1 MGVDPRRNPEVSGQ
15 GRGAWALDQ
24 QGVLR
29 RDGVP
34 ALLLGG
40 QVHNS
45 STSTES
51 AIRESFARARAVN
64 ANTVLAPVS
73 WALFEPE
80 EGAFD
85 TTLIDR
91 MIEEARANGL
101 RLVPLWF
108 GAVKNAGSGYA
119 PSWVR
124 ADPERFPR
132 AVVSGRGKA
141 AFTYE
146 GATAKPVL
154 SLFGENLLQADASA
168 FAALLRRITEVDHDG
183 IVAMV
188 QVENEAGILTDSRD
202 RSGTADAVWASLVPR
217 ELITALAAGD
227 GISPSARR
235 WRERGGLLE
244 GTWESVFGDDDRAEE
259 IFMAC
264 GVASYIEGVARRGR
278 AESILPLYTNAW
290 LGPQP
295 GQESPGQYPSG
306 GPTSTVIDVW
316 KAMAPTLAL
325 VAPDIYVEDA
335 AGAMAVYARAD
346 QPLFVPESQPRTG
359 ELVRALGTFS
369 AIGWSAFGVDE
380 LTSQGTIA
388 QLLGHLT
395 ALEAPLLAARERRG
409 LGSVVIESPEEIVEL
424 TLGQT
429 ELHARGSVVLF
440 HHLLV
445 DVGVQVPLTTPE
457 FPDETEPGAMMPAAA
472 DPRPFALIA
481 AESDDEFLV
490 IGRGVTLDFV
500 DPTRRIEIDSA
511 EELRLEDGVHVVS
524 RVLNGDERLQ
534 LLPVREVGVVR
545 IRLLR
550 F

>member
-1 MGVDPRRNPEVSGQ
+1 MQSQ
-15 GRGAWALDQ
+15 SAWRLDED
-24 QGVLR
+24 GVLR

-45 STSTES
+45 SSSTPA
-51 AIRESFARARAVN
+51 AIRESFARVRRAN

-73 WALFEPE
+73 WAQLEPE

-85 TTLIDR
+85 FSLIDR
-91 MIEEARANGL
+91 MIEEAHAHDL

-124 ADPERFPR
+124 AAPERFPR
-132 AVVSGRGKA
+132 SVVAGRGKA

-154 SLFGENLLQADASA
+154 SLFSKDLREADASA
-168 FAALLRRITEVDHDG
+168 FAALVRRIAEVDREG
-183 IVAMV
+183 LVALV

-202 RSGTADAVWASLVPR
+202 RSDAARTAWESPVPS
-217 ELITALAAGD
+217 ELLAAFADSD
-227 GISPSARR
+227 GTSPSARR
-235 WRERGGLLE
+235 WSERGGMLE
-244 GTWESVFGDDDRAEE
+244 GTWEQVFGDDARAEE

-264 GVASYIEGVARRGR
+264 GVAQYVEGVARRGR
-278 AESILPLYTNAW
+278 AESTIPMYANAW

-295 GQESPGQYPSG
+295 GQDSPGQYPSG
-306 GPTSTVIDVW
+306 GPTSTVIEVW

-325 VAPDIYVEDA
+325 LAPDIYVDDA
-335 AGAMAVYARAD
+335 AGAMATYARAD
-346 QPLFVPESQPRTG
+346 QPLFVPESQPRTA
-359 ELVRALGTFS
+359 ELARALGTFS
-369 AIGWSAFGVDE
+369 AIGWSAFGFDGITPHGA
-380 LTSQGTIA
+380 LA

-395 ALEAPLLAARERRG
+395 ALEKPLLAAREREG
-409 LGSVVIESPEEIVEL
+409 LGSVVIESPEDIVEL
-424 TLGQT
+424 SLGAT
-429 ELHARGSVVLF
+429 EIRARGSVVLF

-445 DVGVQVPLTTPE
+445 DAGVQVPLVTPE
-457 FPDETEPGAMMPAAA
+457 FPDETEPGSAIPAPA

-481 AESDDEFLV
+481 AESDDSFLV
-490 IGRGVTLDFV
+490 IGRGVTLDFT
-500 DPTRRIEIDSA
+500 DRSRRVEVDSA
-511 EELRLEDGVHVVS
+511 EELRLVDGAHVVS

-550 F
+550 L

>member
-1 MGVDPRRNPEVSGQ
+1 MSGVSPS
-15 GRGAWALDQ
+15 AWAIDDS
-24 QGVLR
+24 GVLR
-29 RDGVP
+29 RAGVA

-45 STSTES
+45 SSSTPA
-51 AIRESFARARAVN
+51 AIRASFAKARAAN

-73 WALFEPE
+73 WTQFEPE

-85 TTLIDR
+85 PTLIDC
-91 MIEEARANGL
+91 MITEARALGL

-124 ADPERFPR
+124 GDPDRFPR

-141 AFTYE
+141 AFTYD

-154 SLFGENLLQADASA
+154 SLFGENLLRADAAA
-168 FAALLRRITEVDHDG
+168 FAALLSHIARVDVGDV
-183 IVAMV
+183 VAMV

-202 RSGTADAVWASLVPR
+202 RSDTATAVWESPVPTQ
-217 ELITALAAGD
+217 LITALAASD
-227 GISPSARR
+227 GTSPSARR
-235 WRERGGLLE
+235 WTDRGRLLE
-244 GTWESVFGDDDRAEE
+244 GTWEQIFGDDDRAEE

-264 GVASYIEGVARRGR
+264 GVARYIEGVARAGR
-278 AESILPLYTNAW
+278 AESTVPLYANAW

-325 VAPDIYVEDA
+325 VAPDIYVNDA
-335 AGAMAVYARAD
+335 EAAMAVYARPD

-369 AIGWSAFGVDE
+369 AIGWSAFGFDH
-380 LTSQGTIA
+380 LTPHGPLA

-395 ALEAPLLAARERRG
+395 ALEQTLLAARERDG
-409 LGSVVIESPEEIVEL
+409 LASVVIESPEDIVEL
-424 TLGQT
+424 TVGAT
-429 ELHARGSVVLF
+429 ELRARGSVVLF

-445 DVGVQVPLTTPE
+445 DAGVQVPLITPE
-457 FPDETEPGAMMPAAA
+457 FGDETEPGSAIPAAA

-481 AESDDEFLV
+481 AESDDTFLV
-490 IGRGVTLDFV
+490 IGRGVTLDFT
-500 DPTRRIEIDSA
+500 DPARRVEIDSA
-511 EELRLEDGVHVVS
+511 EELRLDDGVHVVS
-524 RVLNGDERLQ
+524 RVLNGDERLE
-534 LLPVREVGVVR
+534 LLPVREVGAVR